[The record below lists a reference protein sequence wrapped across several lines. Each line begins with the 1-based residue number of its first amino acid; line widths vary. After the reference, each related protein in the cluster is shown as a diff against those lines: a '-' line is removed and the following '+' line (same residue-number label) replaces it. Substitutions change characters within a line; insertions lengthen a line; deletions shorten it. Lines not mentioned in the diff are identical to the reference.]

1 MNGLVWDN
9 QLQIYYTT
17 VVCRPNR

>member
-17 VVCRPNR
+17 VVCRPKR